1 MWKHSSFKCTAKT
14 IAKLLCL
21 ICWLWKCSHAIS
33 LQILNET
40 VHIFD
45 WIFFLVMKLNIN
57 KNERISMKF
66 NGIRWC
72 LTCFNIKKNQI
83 KTAWKTFHQ
92 EKSFKLKTHNTY
104 TKTRSHGQWNDLL
117 GKLREFFHLFVRY
130 IWIGFISFKRRVSL
144 TLVARV
150 IENPCGILLYCVWFN
165 LENGVQ

>member
-1 MWKHSSFKCTAKT
+1 MYLENSSYKCTTKT
-14 IAKLLCL
+14 ITKLLRFS
-21 ICWLWKCSHAIS
+21 CWLWKYSHVIS

-45 WIFFLVMKLNIN
+45 WFFSYGIEY

-72 LTCFNIKKNQI
+72 STYFNEKNQM

-104 TKTRSHGQWNDLL
+104 TRTRSHGQWNDLL

-130 IWIGFISFKRRVSL
+130 IWIGLISLKRRVSL
-144 TLVARV
+144 TIVACV
-150 IENPCGILLYCVWFN
+150 IENPCGISLYCVWFN